1 MSSTMALP
9 AISLKIIM
17 LQRCH
22 RHKTTG
28 IKAQRSIPL
37 RFRRTWCAQ
46 RRTRPQKFQ
55 GNSALDHQRRMLIHP
70 TTISK
75 SCKKAKAGLKTSNE
89 NNLHRKC
96 NQQTR
101 RQARPRK
108 QAMQTTPEANQSNKP
123 GRRSRLGSFSSC
135 LKTTSSEEKPCVGAR
150 TSST

>member
-1 MSSTMALP
+1 MALL

-46 RRTRPQKFQ
+46 RRTRPPKKQ
-55 GNSALDHQRRMLIHP
+55 GNSALVHQQKMLIHL

-89 NNLHRKC
+89 NNLNRRCH
-96 NQQTR
+96 QDTR

-108 QAMQTTPEANQSNKP
+108 QTMRTTPEANQSNKP
-123 GRRSRLGSFSSC
+123 GRCSRLGSFSSC
-135 LKTTSSEEKPCVGAR
+135 LKTTSSEERPCAGAR